1 MKKINKGFIP
11 VICMCFILTMLS
23 GCKGQKEQETA
34 IKVED
39 TVAVSTTETE
49 TESETEE
56 SHLTDEGD
64 VVIVVP
70 DDEEMGGE

>member
-1 MKKINKGFIP
+1 MNKIIIL
-11 VICMCFILTMLS
+11 VMCALFALAMLS
-23 GCKGQKEQETA
+23 GCKAQKGQETS
-34 IKVED
+34 ITVKE

-56 SHLTDEGD
+56 PHLTDEGD
-64 VVIVVP
+64 VEIVIP